1 MTPKTRAPGI
11 IFFLLT
17 AIAFILAC
25 AVSVGPATS
34 SPPAFDS
41 TKAALELQNT
51 AVALQLTQSSL
62 NVPTQPIG
70 LPASTD
76 APHSVPTSE
85 APPTLQVTQ
94 APQVPPDIQ
103 KLVDDYYEK
112 GYLPSAEGEYHHLED
127 FTMESSDR
135 QVVFAKRDTGY
146 AVKDFM
152 VKAHFKWKSAIANPD
167 PGGCGWA
174 FRGTKDSTYFTFVD
188 HDWIYLGMFK
198 GSQWNRYGKTSG
210 NAWVGFGSLA
220 EADVTLTVSK
230 GKAYVIINDAFAS
243 SYTLSMDNLTGA
255 GELDYAVVAGTFK
268 DYGTRCE
275 MTNVDLWISNP

>member
-1 MTPKTRAPGI
+1 MMPKTKVPVMM
-11 IFFLLT
+11 FFLLV

-25 AVSVGPATS
+25 SVS
-34 SPPAFDS
+34 SPTPNGAPAFDP

-51 AVALQLTQSSL
+51 AVALQLTQSAL
-62 NVPTQPIG
+62 NVPTQPVN
-70 LPASTD
+70 LPAPTE

-85 APPTLQVTQ
+85 APTTPQGQ
-94 APQVPPDIQ
+94 QVPPEIQ
-103 KLVDDYYEK
+103 QLVEDYYEK
-112 GYLPSAEGEYHHLED
+112 GYLPSTEGEYHHLED

-135 QVVFAKRDTGY
+135 QVVFSKRKTGY
-146 AVKDFM
+146 DVKDFM
-152 VKAHFKWKSAIANPD
+152 VKAHFKWHSAIAYPD

-174 FRGTKDSTYFTFVD
+174 FRGTRDSTYFTFVD
-188 HDWIYLGMFK
+188 KDWIYLGMFK
-198 GSQWNRYGKTSG
+198 GSQWTRYGKTSG
-210 NAWVGFGSLA
+210 NAWVGFGNPA

-230 GKAYVIINDAFAS
+230 GKAYYIINDAFAS
-243 SYTLSMDNLTGA
+243 SYTLSMDFLTGA

>member
-1 MTPKTRAPGI
+1 MMPQSRSPRM
-11 IFFLLT
+11 IFLLLT
-17 AIAFILAC
+17 ALVFVLAC
-25 AVSVGPATS
+25 TVS
-34 SPPAFDS
+34 SPTPDSSPAFDP

-62 NVPTQPIG
+62 NVPTQPLG

-112 GYLPSAEGEYHHLED
+112 GYLPSTEGEYHHLED
-127 FTMESSDR
+127 FSMESADR
-135 QVVFAKRDTGY
+135 QVVFEKRATGY
-146 AVKDFM
+146 DVKDFM
-152 VKAHFKWKSAIANPD
+152 VKAHFKWQSAIANPD
-167 PGGCGWA
+167 PGGCGWS
-174 FRGTKDSTYFTFVD
+174 FRRLRNDSYLMFVD
-188 HDWIYLGMFK
+188 REWTFMGLWKDNLWT
-198 GSQWNRYGKTSG
+198 RYGKTAG
-210 NAWVGFGSLA
+210 GGWVGLGNPA
-220 EADVTLTVSK
+220 EADVTLAVSK
-230 GKAYVIINDAFAS
+230 GMAYILVDDVLIS
-243 SYTLSMDNLTGA
+243 SHTLDTDFLTGP
-255 GELDYAVVAGTFK
+255 GELDYVVVAGTYK